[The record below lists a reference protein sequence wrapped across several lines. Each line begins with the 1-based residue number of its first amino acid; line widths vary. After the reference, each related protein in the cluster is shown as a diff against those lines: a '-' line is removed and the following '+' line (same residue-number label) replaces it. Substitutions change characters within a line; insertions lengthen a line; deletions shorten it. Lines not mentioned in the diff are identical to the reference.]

1 MKRPLPWARRL
12 TAAVTTVLALAA
24 SPMLLTR
31 ATASPAHTAAPGPRV
46 AGGLPA
52 ASTVSGQWP
61 PDTGRG
67 PCEVRRT
74 TDVGATMRDGT
85 VLRADV
91 YRPLTGDKVPVILMR
106 TQYGKADAEV
116 QPSSYQSPQWFASHC
131 YLVVIQDV
139 RGQYASDGDF
149 YEFANEGK
157 DGYDSVEW
165 AARLPGSN
173 GKVGMYGSSYV
184 GATQWLAAAERP
196 PHLKTIVPALTSDD
210 YDDGWTYEG
219 GAFRLN
225 FVIPWAMRK
234 IVPSAAANRRDWA
247 TYHQVNRDYQDV
259 NGWLGTAPYNAF
271 RPFHPGDPKVAPYF
285 FDWIKHRTYDD
296 YWRRWAPKEH
306 YPKIDIPVLNYAGW
320 YDAFLDGSVKNYQ
333 GMVARAGS
341 PAARANQRLVIG
353 PWDHTGWGRPTSAP
367 APLLKAIG
375 PAGNSPIN
383 EMMLAWWDHHLKG
396 RDNGVGRNGVDYF
409 VMGADKWRTAP
420 TWPLPQTRWRDYYL
434 GSTGHAAGNTQDG
447 TLSTTPSGRHHG
459 APADHYTYD
468 PRNPVPS
475 VGGHSCCTAAISTQG
490 PYDQQQSEQ
499 RPDIAVY
506 TSEPLARD
514 TEVTGPITVK
524 LYAASS
530 APDTDWTAKLVDVHP
545 DGTAVNLN
553 SGIVRAS
560 YRQSSTEPTPIVP
573 GKVYAYTIKVWP
585 TSNLFRKGHRI
596 RLDISSSDYPQYD
609 PNPNTGSWLG
619 QSTARRTAHQTVL
632 HDPAHPSKV
641 TLPVIPD
648 GGPEQGSDTPPQK

>member
-1 MKRPLPWARRL
+1 MNRGPRRTGRP
-12 TAAVTTVLALAA
+12 TAAITGALALA
-24 SPMLLTR
+24 LTSVVLTGSGVL
-31 ATASPAHTAAPGPRV
+31 ADTAPTGAARGGPAPAVTAA
-46 AGGLPA
+46 
-52 ASTVSGQWP
+52 WP
-61 PDTGRG
+61 PTTGRG
-67 PCEVRRT
+67 PCEVGET
-74 TDVGATMRDGT
+74 TDVGAKMRDGT

-91 YRPLTGDKVPVILMR
+91 YRPRTEDKVPVILMR
-106 TQYGKADAEV
+106 TQYGKSDAEV
-116 QPSSYQSPQWFASHC
+116 QPSSYQSPEWFASHC
-131 YLVVIQDV
+131 YLVVVQDV

-149 YEFANEGK
+149 YEFAAEGE

-184 GATQWLAAAERP
+184 GATQWLAAQQRP

-210 YDDGWTYEG
+210 YYDGWTYEG

-225 FVIPWAMRK
+225 FVVPWAMRK
-234 IVPSAAANRRDWA
+234 IVPSAAANRADWK
-247 TYHQVNRDYQDV
+247 TYHQVNRDYLDV
-259 NGWLGTAPYNAF
+259 QKWLGTAPYNEF

-285 FDWIKHRTYDD
+285 FDWIKHRTNDD

-306 YPKIDIPVLNYAGW
+306 YEKVDIPVLNYAGW
-320 YDAFLDGSVKNYQ
+320 YDAFLDGSVKNYE
-333 GMVARAGS
+333 GMVRRAGS
-341 PAARANQRLVIG
+341 PGARDNQRLVIG
-353 PWDHTGWGRPTSAP
+353 PWDHTGWGRPTSAA
-367 APLLKAIG
+367 APMLQRIG
-375 PAGNSPIN
+375 PAANSPIN

-396 RDNGVGRNGVDYF
+396 KDNGVRRDGVDYF
-409 VMGADKWRTAP
+409 VMGANKWRTAP
-420 TWPLPQTRWRDYYL
+420 SWPLPGTRWTDYYL
-434 GSTGHAAGNTQDG
+434 GSTGHAAGNTRDG
-447 TLSTTPSGRHHG
+447 TLSATPPGKDTG
-459 APADHYTYD
+459 APADRYTYD

-490 PYDQQQSEQ
+490 PYDQQQIEQ
-499 RPDIAVY
+499 RPDVAVY
-506 TSEPLARD
+506 TGAPMTED

-560 YRQSSTEPTPIVP
+560 YRESSTDPKPIVP

-585 TSNLFRKGHRI
+585 TSNLFKKGHRI

-619 QSTARRTAHQTVL
+619 ESTARRVAHQTVL
-632 HDPAHPSKV
+632 HDAAHPSKV

-648 GGPEQGSDTPPQK
+648 GGLSQGSDTPPQK